1 MVLQCELRSWMA
13 GIHFNL
19 WTNFKQVLLHC
30 YNLTHVIKVRKEPLT
45 LLYLKGDWVRI
56 STSVFVFLAP
66 CISIAVRY
74 ATYLPGC
81 PACAICTP
89 ASIGCCWAG
98 APDIGTCCMPE
109 APAMMAAA
117 PGWPD
122 WTDPPEPGGL
132 RFDSPF
138 PKATAA
144 TSALVSAGLKV
155 CLFCRKPV
163 EKEVIL
169 EHFSNQV

>member
-1 MVLQCELRSWMA
+1 MWAKKLKLDVWDPFQPLIQ
-13 GIHFNL
+13 
-19 WTNFKQVLLHC
+19 FKPVLLYC
-30 YNLTHVIKVRKEPLT
+30 YNLTHVIKARKEPLT
-45 LLYLKGDWVRI
+45 QLYLKGDWRR
-56 STSVFVFLAP
+56 TSSPAFLFLVP
-66 CISIAVRY
+66 CISTDLRY

-109 APAMMAAA
+109 APAMMAPA

-155 CLFCRKPV
+155 CLFCLKPI
-163 EKEVIL
+163 EKKVSL
-169 EHFSNQV
+169 EHFCNQV